1 MIAEQYFVLLNNSYY
16 SEIYIYAFNL
26 IHVFRYCRKRVKI
39 KIYMMDLYDNMKLFS
54 NSFLIL
60 KIFHMQSIIISE
72 NNMYIDDSLY
82 IKHFKNFINTSWL
95 LDKFSLEIKLT
106 EKPRLTMIQETL
118 SKMTSLPVVNYVK
131 TFTTT

>member
-16 SEIYIYAFNL
+16 SEIYAFNL
-26 IHVFRYCRKRVKI
+26 IHVFRYCHKRVKI